1 VVLAAGGDGY
11 GGHIQTPNAEREAR
25 EELPEIIGTLLFFAA
40 VGLTAAKLNEDF
52 GEHGLAGYAMLL
64 TMITVYAAAIGSAYV

>member
-1 VVLAAGGDGY
+1 M
-11 GGHIQTPNAEREAR
+11 

-52 GEHGLAGYAMLL
+52 GDHGLAGYAMLL
-64 TMITVYAAAIGSAYV
+64 MMITVYAAAIGSAYV